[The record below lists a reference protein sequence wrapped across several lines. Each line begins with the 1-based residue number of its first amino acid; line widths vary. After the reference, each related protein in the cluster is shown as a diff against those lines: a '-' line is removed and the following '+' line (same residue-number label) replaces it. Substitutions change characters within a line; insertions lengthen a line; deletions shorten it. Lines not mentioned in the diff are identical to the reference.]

1 VTVAPVIAKR
11 RYVSTRELAARWRMP
26 EPKVRLLL
34 AELVATGYV
43 LRRGDCWRAS
53 AKARRLGL

>member
-1 VTVAPVIAKR
+1 MTVAPVIANR
-11 RYVSTRELAARWRMP
+11 RYVSTEVLALRWKMQP
-26 EPKVRLLL
+26 AKVRLLL

-53 AKARRLGL
+53 AKARRLGR